1 MVGMTMNIGASRRQR
16 TPGAGG
22 GAGVAGAEAIGTAV
36 FMHIVLVDNINILTG
51 LVDFINYSRMN
62 QRATTPH
69 AATLESLMSL
79 FASVKKALR
88 HEMQDGAEP
97 TVAPMLLRMLQLCER
112 HPGITQQGLAQQTA
126 RDKGQV
132 ARLVKE
138 LLDLG
143 LLIKE
148 EHPNDRRSHRL
159 LPTSAGVAAV
169 RRFEQAEAGVGEL
182 MFGGL
187 RATELRALNEQ
198 LGAWKQRIEAQLPP
212 DDAG

>member
-1 MVGMTMNIGASRRQR
+1 
-16 TPGAGG
+16 
-22 GAGVAGAEAIGTAV
+22 
-36 FMHIVLVDNINILTG
+36 MHIVLVDNINILTG